1 MGQDVQTQAISFNHD
16 LARNDQIL
24 KTTKKVEIDSIKY
37 TNAANLTKSDRS
49 TMKRVWNPEKA
60 GHFRIQ
66 RMSLEI
72 SGLMKIGA

>member
-1 MGQDVQTQAISFNHD
+1 MLDSNNHPTKS
-16 LARNDQIL
+16 DQIL
-24 KTTKKVEIDSIKY
+24 KSTKKVEIDSIKY